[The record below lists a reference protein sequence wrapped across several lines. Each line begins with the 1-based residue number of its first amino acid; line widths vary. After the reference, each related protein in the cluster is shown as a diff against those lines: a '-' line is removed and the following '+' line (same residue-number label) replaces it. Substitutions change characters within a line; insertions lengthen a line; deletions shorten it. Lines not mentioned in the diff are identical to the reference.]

1 MEQQL
6 KQNVIS
12 KAEAEKERIRIG
24 ENYQRYLNL
33 ISQMAER
40 YATTDYDGISNVNKL
55 IMQCIEEGELER
67 ADSLLSSK
75 GDFGQREAELLAQE
89 QITKKAEDFV
99 RQSQQVLE
107 LKRNDLAQD
116 YYNKHSIL
124 MGNYQNDS
132 AAYYMER
139 RCMLDTTKVEWMIE
153 AGTFIND
160 YLADYP
166 RSIRHFR
173 HARNISIQLYGER
186 SLQVATCDNLI
197 GKSLLEQGLYSK
209 SMEHLLKAKTILD
222 SLDIQG
228 TKKLSEC
235 YANMAAVYFHVEELP
250 YLNGRKAL
258 EQAMKLTKEI
268 EGDTSLVYAK
278 LVTMNAEL
286 LTEIKGSSFAIQE
299 MYRVQKIYESHQG
312 TNLMD
317 RARNYSNLGVALS
330 NTGEYEKG
338 RDYIQQAMAIWRQQY
353 GEHHPFISYA
363 YGALA
368 DSYAK
373 QKAYQ
378 EADSLYNMALSNQK
392 QIFGESH
399 PYIADCY
406 IEKSKIFR
414 KQGRYGEAVYYG
426 IRALDVLLK
435 SEEYSENRVISLLQS
450 IDSWLHTL
458 KVTKH
463 FEEEALQL
471 MPELKRLSS
480 LYNTSSSKKV
490 RLKKIRI

>member
-1 MEQQL
+1 
-6 KQNVIS
+6 
-12 KAEAEKERIRIG
+12 
-24 ENYQRYLNL
+24 
-33 ISQMAER
+33 
-40 YATTDYDGISNVNKL
+40 
-55 IMQCIEEGELER
+55 
-67 ADSLLSSK
+67 
-75 GDFGQREAELLAQE
+75 
-89 QITKKAEDFV
+89 
-99 RQSQQVLE
+99 
-107 LKRNDLAQD
+107 
-116 YYNKHSIL
+116 
-124 MGNYQNDS
+124 
-132 AAYYMER
+132 
-139 RCMLDTTKVEWMIE
+139 
-153 AGTFIND
+153 
-160 YLADYP
+160 
-166 RSIRHFR
+166 
-173 HARNISIQLYGER
+173 
-186 SLQVATCDNLI
+186 
-197 GKSLLEQGLYSK
+197 
-209 SMEHLLKAKTILD
+209 
-222 SLDIQG
+222 
-228 TKKLSEC
+228 
-235 YANMAAVYFHVEELP
+235 
-250 YLNGRKAL
+250 
-258 EQAMKLTKEI
+258 
-268 EGDTSLVYAK
+268 
-278 LVTMNAEL
+278 MNAEL